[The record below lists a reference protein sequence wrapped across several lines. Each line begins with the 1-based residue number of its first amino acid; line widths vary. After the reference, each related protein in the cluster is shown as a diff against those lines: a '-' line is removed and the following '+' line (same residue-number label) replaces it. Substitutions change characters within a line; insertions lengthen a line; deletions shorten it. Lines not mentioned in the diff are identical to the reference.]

1 MEHTFK
7 KYAVRRGNEWINK
20 KNKWDLERNRKLY
33 DSKMGCIRALNAVDK
48 IGLEPSDSFKVALTC
63 PDTSI
68 VAVFVRV
75 IEIDTQQVPVKVKIK
90 KFRHRH
96 TWYQS
101 SKPVEGV
108 MAAYDVDAMP
118 GFGGYC

>member
-33 DSKMGCIRALNAVDK
+33 DTKMGCIRALNAVDK
-48 IGLEPSDSFKVALTC
+48 IGVDPSDPFQVALTC

-90 KFRHRH
+90 KFKRRSE
-96 TWYQS
+96 WYS
-101 SKPVEGV
+101 GTKDADAV

-118 GFGGYC
+118 GFSGYC

>member
-20 KNKWDLERNRKLY
+20 RNTWDLERNRKLY
-33 DSKMGCIRALNAVDK
+33 DSKAGCIRALNTVDK
-48 IGLEPSDSFKVALTC
+48 IGVEPSDPFKVALTC

-75 IEIDTQQVPVKVKIK
+75 TEIDTQQVPVKVKIK
-90 KFRHRH
+90 KFRPRH
-96 TWYQS
+96 SRSWGNE
-101 SKPVEGV
+101 KEGV

-118 GFGGYC
+118 GFGRYC